1 MAEKV
6 IRNNESIVPFLGE
19 RLNFIRGLD
28 PMGMQNTSDATFSL
42 LLPGLNNVTD
52 RIRYYSFYCW
62 LLDVYSKRNGSTDPE
77 EQKKFIRRAEF
88 TIALAS
94 FYLKDGHGGIPGS
107 QFAIQ
112 EIEQK
117 GLTIH
122 NLQEATFN
130 PDGTTR
136 GRYWTYPTGAFGQY
150 YFGSLR
156 SIGIITE
163 KENHP
168 GIYIRIN
175 KRENTTVSGEELAN
189 AFDSNISPETK
200 ELFLTIIDRGSVT
213 ENELKSLLPDFNLT
227 RVPEE
232 TEEQKLLTAL
242 LIQKDYPLRIE
253 EEPSTYRKQTIKHL
267 LQYLYTNNSEEFSDR
282 IFVYYCYYTKGLF
295 EDAGDDCL
303 LGWYYYQFNEFWHF
317 TNTSILNGTLA
328 YLQNKVGPQWMP
340 IHKLVEEITNAL
352 LEFYR
357 DDNIVDDENNHLETV
372 LQKVSGSDE
381 YDYFERT
388 SKSKEIEKVANAF
401 LLMFTLY
408 ESNKDE
414 LIKLKEFAEN
424 NEVAKDGEGTGY
436 FITQFK
442 AKKELAIRKFIYDY
456 LHVNVIYR
464 HQYVAFRKI
473 RGGSQSTQKFI
484 IEDLHIRYLGNF
496 EATYTGPRVG
506 NLIGFLIDLDVLT
519 PEFELTDTG
528 QNLLNTVSE

>member
-175 KRENTTVSGEELAN
+175 KREDTTVSGEELAN
-189 AFDSNISPETK
+189 AFDLNISPETT

-253 EEPSTYRKQTIKHL
+253 EEPSTYRKQTIKYL
-267 LQYLYTNNSEEFSDR
+267 LHYLQTSDSEEFSDR
-282 IFVYYCYYTKGLF
+282 IFVYYCYYTIFVHLTSF
-295 EDAGDDCL
+295 E
-303 LGWYYYQFNEFWHF
+303 
-317 TNTSILNGTLA
+317 
-328 YLQNKVGPQWMP
+328 
-340 IHKLVEEITNAL
+340 
-352 LEFYR
+352 
-357 DDNIVDDENNHLETV
+357 
-372 LQKVSGSDE
+372 
-381 YDYFERT
+381 
-388 SKSKEIEKVANAF
+388 
-401 LLMFTLY
+401 
-408 ESNKDE
+408 
-414 LIKLKEFAEN
+414 
-424 NEVAKDGEGTGY
+424 
-436 FITQFK
+436 
-442 AKKELAIRKFIYDY
+442 
-456 LHVNVIYR
+456 
-464 HQYVAFRKI
+464 
-473 RGGSQSTQKFI
+473 
-484 IEDLHIRYLGNF
+484 
-496 EATYTGPRVG
+496 
-506 NLIGFLIDLDVLT
+506 
-519 PEFELTDTG
+519 
-528 QNLLNTVSE
+528 